1 MTKTDYHVRS
11 IEEQDIPFLWE
22 MLYASLHTREGDEP
36 LQLESIHTPELSK
49 YVEDWGREGDFGYV
63 AVDQHGKSLGS
74 ITLRFYTDQNAGYGY
89 VNAVTP
95 EMGMAVIEDARG
107 KGVGSLLLRTALD
120 EAKRRGIEAISLSV
134 DPDNDAIRLYKRM
147 GFVEKSLCGTSV
159 TMVRVSASEP

>member
-63 AVDQHGKSLGS
+63 AVDQHGKRLGS

-89 VNAVTP
+89 VNAATP

-107 KGVGSLLLRTALD
+107 IGVGSLLLRTALD

-134 DPDNDAIRLYKRM
+134 DPDNEAIRLYKRM
-147 GFVEKSLCGTSV
+147 GFVEKGLCGTSV
-159 TMVRVSASEP
+159 TMVRVCASES